1 MLLFISSLDISD
13 EDISILKPI
22 HEFTKK
28 DNQYKIVW
36 IPIVEQWTDDLRKK
50 FEILKNKMPWYTVQ
64 YSGPIAGIKFIRE
77 EWNFKGK
84 PTMVVMNP
92 QGKVEHS
99 NALHMIRVWG
109 VKAFP
114 FTKATE
120 EELSHSH
127 GDRWVGSVVDGIHPS
142 VATWVILF
150 HR

>member
-64 YSGPIAGIKFIRE
+64 YSGPIAGIKFIKE
-77 EWNFKGK
+77 E
-84 PTMVVMNP
+84 
-92 QGKVEHS
+92 
-99 NALHMIRVWG
+99 
-109 VKAFP
+109 
-114 FTKATE
+114 
-120 EELSHSH
+120 
-127 GDRWVGSVVDGIHPS
+127 
-142 VATWVILF
+142 
-150 HR
+150 